1 MLMARVLLGVSRD
14 MKETDVNKYA
24 SSDSMESVAFKN
36 VAAFAKHHVTVTTC
50 LAFVD
55 TAVEMDGR
63 VMIALMYQTL
73 TKMAKNRNLSFMAL

>member
-24 SSDSMESVAFKN
+24 SSVSLELVAFKN

-63 VMIALMYQTL
+63 VMIALMVT
-73 TKMAKNRNLSFMAL
+73 TSKSGGGKGSS

>member
-14 MKETDVNKYA
+14 MKETDVN
-24 SSDSMESVAFKN
+24 KN

-73 TKMAKNRNLSFMAL
+73 TKMAKNWNLSFMAL

>member
-1 MLMARVLLGVSRD
+1 MQVRILWNLVS
-14 MKETDVNKYA
+14 
-24 SSDSMESVAFKN
+24 FKN

-63 VMIALMYQTL
+63 VMIALMFYTGQHVLYTL
-73 TKMAKNRNLSFMAL
+73 ICFNKVTSNFAEASNYSFVG